1 MTTLTLLTP
10 SVPAAARVPA
20 GNGGGLLLSGLLPRL
35 AGAAAV
41 AAVLAAG
48 FALIVG

>member
-1 MTTLTLLTP
+1 MTTLTLLSP
-10 SVPAAARVPA
+10 SVPVTARVPA
-20 GNGGGLLLSGLLPRL
+20 GTGGSLLLSGLLPRL

-48 FALIVG
+48 FSLIVG